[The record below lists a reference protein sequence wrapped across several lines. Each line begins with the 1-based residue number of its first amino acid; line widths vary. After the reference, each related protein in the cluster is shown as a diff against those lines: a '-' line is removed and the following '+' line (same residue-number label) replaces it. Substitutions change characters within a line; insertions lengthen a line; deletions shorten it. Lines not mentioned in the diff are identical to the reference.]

1 MKEVLYK
8 PLSRI
13 LIGSLLVLAAIFL
26 SLDIKGSQNQLFQ
39 DLRYTA
45 ENLIL
50 AWEDGVSLNLSAKA
64 WLQSSGKKYLQ
75 ADIIAIS
82 SSGEVYYPP
91 IFESNPRNLLV
102 KEEFREAIAEG
113 EGEALRHENN
123 HFQRAHVALYSPD
136 NSAVVRVSA
145 DWEYPFIR
153 CAYVLLPFILL
164 AISCCCALNR
174 VLTRRTEQYS
184 SVLAELEKRLKMLE
198 EGDYQVRILEVC
210 GSGYSELISL
220 CSQFNDSAAALENK
234 YEADKARMARLS
246 TILNTMIDPLLMVN
260 TDKNLLY
267 VNHKAREVFGRELDP
282 EIQSYPQ
289 VLLTHSEELD
299 WLIEESMSS
308 ASDID
313 THITLQTSKG
323 KTRYQ
328 ALISPIFMGENP
340 YGVVIALHD
349 LTIEE
354 EVAAF
359 RRDFI
364 ANVTHELK
372 TPLTSI
378 RGFVETLSNKD
389 IPPEQIQRFLDI
401 ISVEAERLEHLI
413 DDILSLSE
421 TERGRIKGVSSFDLS
436 ELIDEVI
443 VLLDEQAS
451 EKRISVYTEDS
462 LPPVLEVKAE
472 RDRLKQVLINLVDN
486 AVKYSQE
493 GGKVAVSA
501 YRLSDTLVQ
510 ITVEDDGPGISKE
523 AQKRIFE
530 RFFRVDTG
538 RSRSLGGTGLG
549 LSIVKHIA
557 QLYGGTAEVESVP
570 GEGSRFVITMK
581 I

>member
-1 MKEVLYK
+1 MKDSLLK
-8 PLSRI
+8 PLTRLI
-13 LIGSLLVLAAIFL
+13 IGSLLVLAAIFL
-26 SLDIKGSQNQLFQ
+26 SLDMNEAKEKLFQ
-39 DLRYTA
+39 DLQYAA

-50 AWEDGVSLNLSAKA
+50 AWDDDATLNLLGDS
-64 WLQSSGKKYLQ
+64 WLDSIGKKYIQ

-82 SSGEVYYPP
+82 ESGEVYFPP

-102 KEEFREAIAEG
+102 KEEFKQAKAEG
-113 EGEALRHENN
+113 RGEALRHENG
-123 HFQRAHVALYSPD
+123 HFQRAHVAIYSPEH
-136 NSAVVRVSA
+136 SAVIRVSA
-145 DWEYPFIR
+145 DWDYPFNRYATI
-153 CAYVLLPFILL
+153 LSPFLALTLIL
-164 AISCCCALNR
+164 CF
-174 VLTRRTEQYS
+174 LTRKILIRKTEKYT
-184 SVLAELEKRLKMLE
+184 SVLFDLEERLKLLQ
-198 EGDYQVRILEVC
+198 EGDYQVRIMEVS
-210 GSGYSELISL
+210 GSGYSELVSL
-220 CSQFNDSAAALENK
+220 CSQFNDSAEALESK

-246 TILNTMIDPLLMVN
+246 TILNTMIDPLLMVD
-260 TDKNLLY
+260 TDNNLLF
-267 VNHKAREVFGRELDP
+267 VNQQAREVFGRELDP

-289 VLLTHSEELD
+289 ILLTHSEELD

-313 THITLQTSKG
+313 THLTLQTSKG

-328 ALISPIFMGENP
+328 ALISPIFMGDNP
-340 YGVVIALHD
+340 FGVVIALHD

-354 EVAAF
+354 EAAAF

-389 IPPEQIQRFLDI
+389 IPPEQLQRFLDI

-421 TERGRIKGVSSFDLS
+421 TERGKIKGISAFDLS

-451 EKRISVYTEDS
+451 EKRISIYTEDS
-462 LPPVLEVKAE
+462 LPLVLEVEAE
-472 RDRLKQVLINLVDN
+472 RDRLKQVLINLIDN
-486 AVKYSQE
+486 AIKYSQE

-501 YRLSDTLVQ
+501 YRLSERFVQ

-530 RFFRVDTG
+530 RFYRVDTG

-557 QLYGGTAEVESVP
+557 QLYGGSAEVESVP
-570 GEGSRFVITMK
+570 GEGSRFVITMR